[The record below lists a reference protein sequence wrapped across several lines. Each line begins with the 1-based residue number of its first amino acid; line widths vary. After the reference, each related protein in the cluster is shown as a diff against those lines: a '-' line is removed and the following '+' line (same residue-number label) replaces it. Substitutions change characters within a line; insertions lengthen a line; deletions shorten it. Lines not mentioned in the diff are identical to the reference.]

1 MSRPEFG
8 VVECSCGARA
18 GASSYGIAGLYVVDR
33 HWPPS
38 GHGPCLQSGTVVG
51 AESLA
56 APVIAR

>member
-18 GASSYGIAGLYVVDR
+18 GASSYGIAGLYVGEGQG
-33 HWPPS
+33 PPRA
-38 GHGPCLQSGTVVG
+38 HGPCLQSGNVVG